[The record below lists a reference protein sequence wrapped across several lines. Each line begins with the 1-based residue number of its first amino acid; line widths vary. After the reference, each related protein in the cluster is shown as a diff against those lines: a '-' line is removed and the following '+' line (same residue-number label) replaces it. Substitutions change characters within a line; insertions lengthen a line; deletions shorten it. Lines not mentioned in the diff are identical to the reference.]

1 MLLLLLVLLLLLL
14 LRRRS
19 TYVGSAEFVTQ
30 NFKFTSDPR
39 QRMIKNGAI
48 WGRGL
53 KEGEWKKKGKGRKG
67 KEERGKEGKRKEGTR
82 SEVREGEE
90 SSK

>member
-1 MLLLLLVLLLLLL
+1 MVLL

-39 QRMIKNGAI
+39 QRMIKNGAG
-48 WGRGL
+48 WGRRM
-53 KEGEWKKKGKGRKG
+53 KEGRMEEEREREERKGRERKGRKKKGRDKK
-67 KEERGKEGKRKEGTR
+67 
-82 SEVREGEE
+82 
-90 SSK
+90 